1 MPSPAASGTM
11 GPRGTD
17 LGSGRSVGK
26 HRAQDSDEAEFDA
39 ATSAVADVTGD
50 YAVDVEHT
58 RIGIRARH
66 AMVTTVRGSFSD
78 FEGTARLDTAAPGLS
93 SVALRIRTASIDT
106 GVADRDAH
114 LRSPDFLD
122 VERYPEL
129 VFRSTAVDEL
139 DDMLYRV
146 TGDLTIKDVTR
157 AVAVDFA
164 LTGSAQDPWGNLRVG
179 FEGALA
185 IKRSDWGL
193 SWNTPLDTGGVLVSD
208 RIQIEFDVSAIRV
221 DPAAGGR
228 DQLS

>member
-1 MPSPAASGTM
+1 
-11 GPRGTD
+11 
-17 LGSGRSVGK
+17 VGK
-26 HRAQDSDEAEFDA
+26 HRAPEGETTEFEA

-50 YAVDVEHT
+50 YAVDVAHT

-78 FEGTARLDTAAPGLS
+78 FEGAAHLDTADPAAS

-122 VERYPEL
+122 VERHPEI
-129 VFRSTAVDEL
+129 VFASTEVEHRG
-139 DDMLYRV
+139 DDLYRV
-146 TGDLTIKDVTR
+146 TGDLTIRDVTR
-157 AVAVDFA
+157 PVAVDFL

-185 IKRSDWGL
+185 IKRSEWGL
-193 SWNTPLDTGGVLVSD
+193 TWNTALDTGGVLVSD
-208 RIQIEFDVSAIRV
+208 RIQIEFDVSAIRAN
-221 DPAAGGR
+221 PAPGH